1 MITTRARVV
10 GIDLARALAVYGMVL
25 VNFNAAMGGKESGPW
40 WLKVSI
46 DAMEGRAAALF
57 VILAGVGLSLLS
69 GNALRTIDPHEMGKV
84 RKKVVKRCLFLFAVG
99 LSYSEFWPPD
109 ILHFYSAY
117 LIAGLFFAGRPD
129 RELPMGAL
137 FFIFISVLLM
147 YVFDYST
154 GWDFENMEYMDF
166 WSLQGMVRHIFFNG
180 YFPVFPWTAFLLA
193 GMWLGRQD
201 LRSASFRRKVFARA
215 AWVFVISESISM
227 LSLYLFEYPE
237 VWSALPGLDYYLATT
252 PYPPTVFF
260 VFSAGATGF
269 IAAMGALTLA
279 ERFGEARWMRPL
291 VSTGRMALT
300 IYIGHVL
307 LGLGA
312 LDLAELMVENQPLS
326 FILFAAAA
334 FNVAATI
341 FSYAWEAYFGTGPLE
356 RVMRLISQAS

>member
-10 GIDLARALAVYGMVL
+10 GIDLARALAIYGMVL
-25 VNFNAAMGGKESGPW
+25 INFNAAMGGEESGPL
-40 WLKVSI
+40 WLKAAIAAV
-46 DAMEGRAAALF
+46 EGRAAALF
-57 VILAGVGLSLLS
+57 VILSGVGLSLL
-69 GNALRTIDPHEMGKV
+69 GRNARVAQDPGEMGKV
-84 RKKVVKRCLFLFAVG
+84 RKKVLKRCLFLFAVG

-117 LIAGLFFAGRPD
+117 LVVGLFFAARPD

-137 FFIFISVLLM
+137 FFIFISALLM

-154 GWDFENMEYMDF
+154 GWDFENMEYSDF

-201 LRSASFRRKVFARA
+201 LQSAIFRRKVLAVA
-215 AWVFVISESISM
+215 MWVFIISESISR
-227 LSLYLFEYPE
+227 LSLDLFDSPK
-237 VWSALPGLDYYLATT
+237 VWSVLPGLDYYLETT
-252 PYPPTVFF
+252 PYPPAVFF

-269 IAAMGALTLA
+269 IAAMAALTLA
-279 ERFGEARWMRPL
+279 ERYGEASWMKPL

-307 LGLGA
+307 LGLGV
-312 LDLAELMVENQPLS
+312 LDLAELMVENQPLF

-334 FNVAATI
+334 FTVIATL
-341 FSYAWEAYFGTGPLE
+341 FSYAWEAYLGTGPLE
-356 RVMRLISQAS
+356 RVMRRISQAS

>member
-1 MITTRARVV
+1 
-10 GIDLARALAVYGMVL
+10 
-25 VNFNAAMGGKESGPW
+25 
-40 WLKVSI
+40 
-46 DAMEGRAAALF
+46 
-57 VILAGVGLSLLS
+57 
-69 GNALRTIDPHEMGKV
+69 MGKA
-84 RKKVVKRCLFLFAVG
+84 RNKVVKRCLFLFAVG

-117 LIAGLFFAGRPD
+117 LIVGLFFADRPD

-137 FFIFISVLLM
+137 FFVFISALFM

-154 GWDFENMEYMDF
+154 GWDFENMEYSDF
-166 WSLQGMVRHIFFNG
+166 WSLQGMARHILFNG

-201 LRSASFRRKVFARA
+201 LQNASFRRKVFAWA
-215 AWVFVISESISM
+215 VWVFVISESIST
-227 LSLYLFEYPE
+227 LSLDLFDHPK
-237 VWSALPGLDYYLATT
+237 VWSTLPGLDYYLATT
-252 PYPPTVFF
+252 PYPPTLFF

-269 IAAMGALTLA
+269 ISIMATLTMS
-279 ERFGEARWMRPL
+279 ERFGEAHWIKPL

-312 LDLAELMVENQPLS
+312 LDLAGLMVENQPL
-326 FILFAAAA
+326 FFVLFAAAA
-334 FNVAATI
+334 FNTAATV

-356 RVMRLISQAS
+356 RIMRRISHAS